1 MPLHPL
7 LLSVQVALSATA
19 LVLVVG
25 IGLALL
31 ISRARFPG
39 KPLLEAAVALPLV
52 LPPTVVGYAL
62 LWLLG
67 RGGILGSL
75 DLVFTWGA
83 AVIASSVV
91 ALPLMV
97 WSAEAAISA
106 VDRDLED
113 AARTMGSSEWRII
126 ALVTLPLASR
136 GIAAGVILAFA
147 RSLGEFGA
155 TLMVAGNIPG
165 RTQTV
170 PLAIY
175 SAVLSNDSQQA
186 TAWVVLM
193 TAAGF
198 AVVLMANR
206 LRRILGGV

>member
-1 MPLHPL
+1 M
-7 LLSVQVALSATA
+7 
-19 LVLVVG
+19 
-25 IGLALL
+25 
-31 ISRARFPG
+31 
-39 KPLLEAAVALPLV
+39 
-52 LPPTVVGYAL
+52 
-62 LWLLG
+62 
-67 RGGILGSL
+67 
-75 DLVFTWGA
+75 
-83 AVIASSVV
+83 
-91 ALPLMV
+91 
-97 WSAEAAISA
+97 
-106 VDRDLED
+106 
-113 AARTMGSSEWRII
+113 
-126 ALVTLPLASR
+126 
-136 GIAAGVILAFA
+136 ILAFA

>member
-1 MPLHPL
+1 MPFHPL
-7 LLSVQVALSATA
+7 VLSVQVAIAATA
-19 LVLVVG
+19 IVLVVG

-39 KPLLEAAVALPLV
+39 KPIVEAVIALPLV
-52 LPPTVVGYAL
+52 LPPTVVGYSL

-67 RGGILGSL
+67 RGGPLGGL
-75 DLVFTWGA
+75 DLVFTWGS

-113 AARTMGSSEWRII
+113 AARTLGWSEWGILSR
-126 ALVTLPLASR
+126 VTLPLASR
-136 GIAAGVILAFA
+136 GVVAGAILAFA

-175 SAVLSNDSQQA
+175 SAVLSNDSDQA
-186 TAWVVLM
+186 ASWVLLM
-193 TAAGF
+193 TITGL
-198 AVVLMANR
+198 AVVLLANR
-206 LRRILGGV
+206 LRRILGGR